1 MSTSVGSSALSPH
14 VSESIVPEVAHVY
27 FLFENLIKIAEIPM
41 PIGLGGM
48 LLVYGDLD
56 SAGAA
61 VALAGN
67 IAGAATL
74 GIDSDGSRLK
84 QGVRHGFCDFLVNNL
99 DEALRILKN
108 ELRKKQPVSV
118 CLEGVLA
125 SFLHIFV
132 HRGVQ
137 PAIVAFSDENNDS
150 SILVERGT
158 IVLQTTPA
166 VDDFLL
172 GVTWEAETRAAL
184 WLPKVD
190 ALAAEAL
197 PAGDARHRW
206 LNFAPRY
213 LGRSLAGKRY
223 LRMTAAELETF
234 TGLVESATAAGEVGT
249 RITINTQD

>member
-1 MSTSVGSSALSPH
+1 MCASFGSSALSPH
-14 VSESIVPEVAHVY
+14 VSESIVPEVARVY
-27 FLFENLIKIAEIPM
+27 SLFQTLSKMAETPM

-56 SAGAA
+56 REGVAI
-61 VALAGN
+61 ALAGN

-74 GIDSDGSRLK
+74 GIDHDGSRLK

-118 CLEGVLA
+118 CFEGVLA
-125 SFLHIFV
+125 SFLHIFA

-137 PAIVAFSDENNDS
+137 PDILGFSGENEDFAV
-150 SILVERGT
+150 LVERGA
-158 IVLQTTPA
+158 IVLQTTDS
-166 VDDFLL
+166 VDDSLL
-172 GVTWEAETRAAL
+172 DVTWEAETRAAL

-190 ALAAEAL
+190 EMAAQSL
-197 PAGDARHRW
+197 PGGDPRHRW
-206 LNFAPRY
+206 LKFAPRY

-234 TGLVESATAAGEVGT
+234 EGWVKSAMATGEIET
-249 RITINTQD
+249 RITIRN